1 MSCGTARSSRNL
13 VIPRIRVNQDSGG
26 SMMKQWNRFTC
37 VALVASLGLSA
48 ATAVTAQEIRIYT
61 TIRDVSGNSSA
72 VTADHGS
79 IVVRSLMLF
88 HAGKVYDYIEPAR
101 EVTVYE
107 PAHRRFT
114 VLNPRRQLCSE
125 LTHDEIRQFLGLAED
140 EAQKRLAFV
149 PEESSASS
157 RRALEFLRFQF
168 QPDFESNFDNTKQQ
182 LKLSADNFEY
192 VVEGFQPETPEV
204 VEKYLQVADWMAQF
218 NSVLHPQSLFPAPR
232 LKLNQ
237 ELRSRGL
244 LPLTISLKA
253 ETDPVLHL
261 QAKHE
266 WTWKFQKTDRQ
277 LIDNWDKQLR
287 DPNLRKLP
295 FREFQKEMLR
305 AEIARKR

>member
-1 MSCGTARSSRNL
+1 
-13 VIPRIRVNQDSGG
+13 
-26 SMMKQWNRFTC
+26 MKQWNRFTC

-218 NSVLHPQSLFPAPR
+218 NSVLHPHSLFPAPR

>member
-1 MSCGTARSSRNL
+1 
-13 VIPRIRVNQDSGG
+13 
-26 SMMKQWNRFTC
+26 MKQWNRFTC

>member
-1 MSCGTARSSRNL
+1 M
-13 VIPRIRVNQDSGG
+13 IQWIR
-26 SMMKQWNRFTC
+26 FAC
-37 VALVASLGLSA
+37 FALLACLALSA
-48 ATAVTAQEIRIYT
+48 GKAARAQEIRVYT
-61 TIRDVSGNSSA
+61 TIRDVSGIRHASGQSLAVNS
-72 VTADHGS
+72 DHGPV
-79 IVVRSLMLF
+79 VVRSLMLF
-88 HAGKVYDYIEPAR
+88 HAGKIYDYIEPAR

-114 VLNPRRQLCSE
+114 VLNPHRQLCSE

-157 RRALEFLRFQF
+157 RKAMEVLRFQF
-168 QPDFESNFDNTKQQ
+168 QPDFETGFDPAKQQ
-182 LKLSADNFEY
+182 LTLTADNFQY

-244 LPLTISLKA
+244 LPLTINLNA
-253 ETDPVLHL
+253 GTDPVLHL

-266 WTWKFQKTDRQ
+266 WTWKLQKTDRQ

-305 AEIARKR
+305 AEIPRKR

>member
-1 MSCGTARSSRNL
+1 
-13 VIPRIRVNQDSGG
+13 
-26 SMMKQWNRFTC
+26 MMKQWIRFGC
-37 VALVASLGLSA
+37 FALLACLTLSA
-48 ATAVTAQEIRIYT
+48 GNTVSSQEIRVYT
-61 TIRDVSGNSSA
+61 TIRDVSGIRDASGQTSA
-72 VTADHGS
+72 VNNEPGPV
-79 IVVRSLMLF
+79 VVRSLMLF
-88 HAGKVYDYIEPAR
+88 HAGKVYDYIEPAK

-140 EAQKRLAFV
+140 EAQKRMTFV

-157 RRALEFLRFQF
+157 RKAMEFLRFQF
-168 QPDFESNFDNTKQQ
+168 HPDFASSFDPNRQQ
-182 LKLSADNFEY
+182 LTLTADHFQY
-192 VVEGFQPETPEV
+192 VVEGFQPENPEV
-204 VEKYLQVADWMAQF
+204 VAKYLQVADWMAQF

-237 ELRSRGL
+237 ELKSRNL
-244 LPLTISLKA
+244 LPLTINLKA
-253 ETDPVLHL
+253 GTDPVLHL

-277 LIDNWDKQLR
+277 LIDGWDKQMR
-287 DPNLRKLP
+287 DSNLRKLP

>member
-1 MSCGTARSSRNL
+1 MMTRW
-13 VIPRIRVNQDSGG
+13 IRFACIVLLN
-26 SMMKQWNRFTC
+26 C
-37 VALVASLGLSA
+37 LAVSA
-48 ATAVTAQEIRIYT
+48 GDAVTAQEIRVYT
-61 TIRDVSGNSSA
+61 TIRDLSAPSSA
-72 VTADHGS
+72 VSSDQGPV
-79 IVVRSLMLF
+79 VVRSLMLF

-114 VLNPRRQLCSE
+114 ILNPRRQLCSE
-125 LTHDEIRQFLGLAED
+125 LTQDEIRYFLGLAED
-140 EAQKRLAFV
+140 EAQKRLAFAL
-149 PEESSASS
+149 EESSASS
-157 RRALEFLRFQF
+157 RKALEVLRFQF
-168 QPDFESNFDNTKQQ
+168 HPDFSSSFESSKQQ
-182 LKLSADNFEY
+182 LKLTADNFEY

-204 VEKYLQVADWMAQF
+204 VSKYLHVADWMAQF

-244 LPLTISLKA
+244 LPLAISLKA

-266 WTWKFQKTDRQ
+266 WTWNFQKTDRQ
-277 LIDNWDKQLR
+277 LIDNWDKQLS

>member
-1 MSCGTARSSRNL
+1 
-13 VIPRIRVNQDSGG
+13 
-26 SMMKQWNRFTC
+26 MKQWNRFAC
-37 VALVASLGLSA
+37 FALLASVGLSA
-48 ATAVTAQEIRIYT
+48 AKVATAQEIRIYT
-61 TIRDVSGNSSA
+61 TIRDVSGTSST
-72 VTADHGS
+72 VSSDQGP

-149 PEESSASS
+149 PDESSASA
-157 RRALEFLRFQF
+157 RKALEFLRFQF
-168 QPDFESNFDNTKQQ
+168 QPDFESSFDNTRQQ
-182 LKLSADNFEY
+182 LKLTADNFEY
-192 VVEGFQPETPEV
+192 VVDGFQPETPEV

-244 LPLTISLKA
+244 LPLAINLKA
-253 ETDPVLHL
+253 DSDPGLHL

-295 FREFQKEMLR
+295 FREFQREMLR

>member
-1 MSCGTARSSRNL
+1 
-13 VIPRIRVNQDSGG
+13 
-26 SMMKQWNRFTC
+26 MMKQWNRFTC

-218 NSVLHPQSLFPAPR
+218 NSVLHPQSMFPAPR

>member
-1 MSCGTARSSRNL
+1 MPSDG
-13 VIPRIRVNQDSGG
+13 VNRDSGG
-26 SMMKQWNRFTC
+26 NMMTQWIRFDC
-37 VALVASLGLSA
+37 FALVACLALSAGNA
-48 ATAVTAQEIRIYT
+48 ATAQEMRVYT
-61 TIRDVSGNSSA
+61 TIRDISGQSSA
-72 VTADHGS
+72 ANSDQGPV
-79 IVVRSLMLF
+79 VVRSLMLF

-114 VLNPRRQLCSE
+114 ILNSRRQLCTE
-125 LTHDEIRQFLGLAED
+125 LTHDEIRYFLGLAED
-140 EAQKRLAFV
+140 EAQKRMAFV

-157 RRALEFLRFQF
+157 RKALEFLRFQF
-168 QPDFESNFDNTKQQ
+168 QPDFETSFDPAKPQ
-182 LKLSADNFEY
+182 LKLTADHFEY
-192 VVEGFQPETPEV
+192 VVEGFQPEKHEL

-237 ELRSRGL
+237 ELRSHSL

-261 QAKHE
+261 QARHE

-277 LIDNWDKQLR
+277 QIDNWDKQLR
-287 DPNLRKLP
+287 DTNFRKLP

-305 AEIARKR
+305 AEIAKKQ

>member
-1 MSCGTARSSRNL
+1 
-13 VIPRIRVNQDSGG
+13 
-26 SMMKQWNRFTC
+26 MMKQWNRFTC